1 MTPTKPCVETV
12 SVEKKEH
19 KFLHISIDPGSTSMG
34 VACFTTEGKYVDS
47 FEVKVGDGVISSKRL
62 YFMRLAFEKK
72 WEDLFGKTKKE
83 SLRNLV
89 ASVLEFERELDNEM
103 KKPSSPERGATI
115 ARLSNKL
122 TMANQSAMR
131 ALGFSW
137 EKINKLYNIT
147 NK

>member
-1 MTPTKPCVETV
+1 MHSDWV
-12 SVEKKEH
+12 
-19 KFLHISIDPGSTSMG
+19 
-34 VACFTTEGKYVDS
+34 VD
-47 FEVKVGDGVISSKRL
+47 
-62 YFMRLAFEKK
+62 M
-72 WEDLFGKTKKE
+72 KE